1 MRKLFISLALLASS
15 VFAMNVN
22 AQEQDLNKEKTWWKE
37 AVVYQIYPRSFCDSN
52 GDGIGDLKGI
62 TSQLDYIQSLGV
74 DVVWLNPIFTSPND
88 DNGYDI
94 SDYESIMKDF
104 GTMEDFDELLA
115 GMHHRG
121 IRLILDL
128 VVNHSSDEH
137 PWFQESRKSRN
148 NPYRDYYHWWPAE
161 KGEPPY
167 RFSGMDPDES
177 AWHYD
182 KATDSYYLHY
192 FSRKQPDLNWEN
204 PAMRQDFY
212 KMMKFWLDKGIDGF
226 RIDAAPY
233 ISKDT
238 AFPKVDFSK
247 YPNAFVYYAE
257 GPHAHQYLQ
266 EMNKEVLGKYDVM
279 TVGEGNPFI
288 NPLDY
293 SDANRK
299 EFNMIYASANDIVYQ
314 YKKEDKLIAL
324 KDFYNRQDS
333 IYAGKG
339 WPCVLFGN
347 HDLPRMS
354 TYWGDDSEA
363 YHSLSSK
370 LLTTF
375 LMTMRG
381 TVYYYGGD
389 EIGMNNIYFNTIDE
403 YNDVATKSTYAYKM
417 KYEGKKAAEQYL
429 EEQKLVGRDN
439 ARTPFQWDD
448 SKNAGFTTANAAW
461 LKVNPNFKTVNVE
474 AQNADAHS
482 ILNYFRRA
490 CCFRKINRA
499 MVYGSYTLLDKDNKQ
514 VYSYLRSDGKKTFLV
529 LLNFSSGN
537 AVASVGDVDLSDYR
551 IELHNYADCKV
562 DYRSGKLSLRPW
574 EAIVLQIK

>member
-1 MRKLFISLALLASS
+1 MKKFYLSLALLASS
-15 VFAMNVN
+15 AFAISAD
-22 AQEQDLNKEKTWWKE
+22 AQEQSLNKEKTWWKE

-62 TSQLDYIQSLGV
+62 TSKLDYIQSLGV

-94 SDYESIMKDF
+94 SDYESIMADF
-104 GTMEDFDELLA
+104 GTMEDFNELLA
-115 GMHHRG
+115 GMHQRG
-121 IRLILDL
+121 VRLILDL

-137 PWFQESRKSRN
+137 KWFQESRKSRN

-177 AWHYD
+177 AWRYD
-182 KATDSYYLHY
+182 KPSDSYYLHY
-192 FSRKQPDLNWEN
+192 FSRKQPDLNWDN
-204 PAMRQDFY
+204 PKMREDFY

-238 AFPKVDFSK
+238 TFPKIDFSE
-247 YPNAFVYYAE
+247 YPNAFVYYSQ
-257 GPHAHQYLQ
+257 GAHVHDYVQ
-266 EMNKEVLGKYDVM
+266 EMNRKVLSKYDIM
-279 TVGEGNPFI
+279 TVGEGSPFI

-293 SDANRK
+293 SDADRK
-299 EFNMIYASANDIVYQ
+299 EFNMIYASANDIVYK

-324 KDFYNRQDS
+324 KDFYNRIDS
-333 IYAGKG
+333 IYEDKG

-347 HDLPRMS
+347 HDLPRMAS
-354 TYWGDDSEA
+354 YWGDDSEA

-389 EIGMNNIYFNTIDE
+389 EIGMSNIRFNNVEE
-403 YNDVATKSTYAYKM
+403 YNDVATKSSYAYKL
-417 KYEGKKAAEQYL
+417 KYEGKEAALNYL
-429 EEQKLVGRDN
+429 EDQKLVGRDN
-439 ARTPFQWDD
+439 ARTPFQWNQ
-448 SKNAGFTTANAAW
+448 SANAGFTTGNSTW

-474 AQNADAHS
+474 AENADPSS
-482 ILNYFRRA
+482 ILNYFRQARYL
-490 CCFRKINRA
+490 RKINTA
-499 MVYGSYTLLDKDNKQ
+499 LVYGSYTMLDKDNKQ

-529 LLNFSSGN
+529 SLNFSSSC
-537 AVASVGDVDLSDYR
+537 ATASIDYPAISNYR
-551 IELHNYADCKV
+551 VELHNYADQKV
-562 DYRSGKLSLRPW
+562 NLKANQLSLRPW
-574 EAIVLQIK
+574 EALVLEIK